1 MTMNIFR
8 WIKSLFMCLL
18 LLGMV
23 SCIKDNISGN
33 NVVKTYLYVD
43 VASRV
48 DGSTDP
54 ADQIYHLKVCAYNS
68 NHELVGYK
76 EVTQNTDQP
85 IEMDLTESGQITFL
99 VAANEE
105 YGTTEAVSLD
115 YNQFLATKLTGF
127 YKHDDV
133 YVPSMSNPEKK
144 SNGEENRV
152 FTVNENE
159 CTNVTIELE
168 RAVSRICFYFAKT
181 KGAEN
186 LEIKSIQLNRG
197 VGHGY
202 LLPPADAWNYE
213 NYSEEQL
220 NSIFATP
227 SGKVMILNESVPV
240 SKVVEESENITVEN
254 SQESI
259 KYFVFPCPY
268 GSTNP
273 DEFKWPNGQT
283 YSRDYSYYVNM
294 EYVVDGH
301 SFTKFIYLPTVG
313 QNQNI
318 NILCKIPPKNVEVQP
333 EFIVS
338 TVEWAN
344 VTNPD
349 IVFD

>member
-1 MTMNIFR
+1 MTMKVFR
-8 WIKSLFMCLL
+8 WIKSLLMCLL

-33 NVVKTYLYVD
+33 DAVKTYLYVD

-48 DGSTDP
+48 GGSTDP

-152 FTVNENE
+152 FTVNENNK
-159 CTNVTIELE
+159 NVTIELE

-202 LLPPADAWNYE
+202 LLPPADAWNYK

-220 NSIFATP
+220 NSIFAMP
-227 SGKVMILNESVPV
+227 SRKVMILNESVPV

-273 DEFKWPNGQT
+273 DEFET
-283 YSRDYSYYVNM
+283 YGRDYSYYVKM

-318 NILCKIPPKNVEVQP
+318 NILCKIPPKNVEVQ
-333 EFIVS
+333 VS
-338 TVEWAN
+338 TVEWAP

>member
-1 MTMNIFR
+1 MTMKVFR
-8 WIKSLFMCLL
+8 WIKSLLMCLL

-33 NVVKTYLYVD
+33 DAVKTYLYVD

-152 FTVNENE
+152 FTVNENNK
-159 CTNVTIELE
+159 NVTIELE

-202 LLPPADAWNYE
+202 LLPPADAWNYK

-220 NSIFATP
+220 NSIFAMP
-227 SGKVMILNESVPV
+227 SRKVMILNESVPV

-273 DEFKWPNGQT
+273 DEFET
-283 YSRDYSYYVNM
+283 YGRDYSYYVKM

-318 NILCKIPPKNVEVQP
+318 NILCKIPPKNVEVQ
-333 EFIVS
+333 VS
-338 TVEWAN
+338 TVEWAP

>member
-1 MTMNIFR
+1 MKVFR
-8 WIKSLFMCLL
+8 WIKSLLMCLL

-33 NVVKTYLYVD
+33 DAVKTYLYVD

-152 FTVNENE
+152 FTVNENNK

-181 KGAEN
+181 EDDEA
-186 LEIKSIQLNRG
+186 LEILSMKLNRG
-197 VGHGY
+197 VGCGY
-202 LLPPADAWNYE
+202 LFLSGDASDYNTYTQE
-213 NYSEEQL
+213 QINKIFTTKPTQKEEIL
-220 NSIFATP
+220 NSSLVIE
-227 SGKVMILNESVPV
+227 N
-240 SKVVEESENITVEN
+240 VVTDNISADN
-254 SQESI
+254 SQQGSLTYI
-259 KYFVFPCPY
+259 FPCPY
-268 GSTNP
+268 GSSNP
-273 DEFKWPNGQT
+273 DRFIWGGT
-283 YSRDYSYYVNM
+283 TDYGSAYSYYV
-294 EYVVDGH
+294 ELQYEVDGQ
-301 SFTKFIYLPTVG
+301 KFVKNVFLPPVG
-313 QNQNI
+313 QNQTI
-318 NILCKIPPKNVEVQP
+318 NVLCKIPPAGKDVPAEFNVYVRNWIP
-333 EFIVS
+333 
-338 TVEWAN
+338 

-349 IVFD
+349 ISFD

>member
-1 MTMNIFR
+1 MNVFR
-8 WIKSLFMCLL
+8 WIKSLLMCLL

-33 NVVKTYLYVD
+33 DAIKTYLYVD

-48 DGSTDP
+48 DGVTDP
-54 ADQIYHLKVCAYNS
+54 ANQIYHLKICAYNS
-68 NHELVGYK
+68 NHDLVGYK
-76 EVTQNTDQP
+76 EVTQNTDKAV
-85 IEMDLTESGQITFL
+85 EMDLTESGPITFL

-105 YGTTEAVSLD
+105 YGTAEAVSLD
-115 YNQFLATKLTGF
+115 YEQFLTTKLSGF
-127 YKHDDV
+127 YEHGGV
-133 YVPSMSNPEKK
+133 YAPSMSNPEKK
-144 SNGEENRV
+144 LNGEENRV
-152 FTVNENE
+152 FEINKGE

-181 KGAEN
+181 KETEN
-186 LEIKSIQLNRG
+186 LEINSIQLNRG

-202 LLPPADAWNYE
+202 LLPPADAWNYK

-220 NSIFATP
+220 NSIFASP
-227 SGKVMILNESVPV
+227 DGKVMILNEPV
-240 SKVVEESENITVEN
+240 SVSKIVEESENITVEN
-254 SQESI
+254 SQESV

-268 GSTNP
+268 GSANP
-273 DEFKWPNGQT
+273 DVFTWPEGES
-283 YSRDYSYYVNM
+283 YSRDYSHYVNM
-294 EYVVDGH
+294 KYEVDGY
-301 SFTKFIYLPTVG
+301 SLTKLIYLPTVG

>member
-33 NVVKTYLYVD
+33 DVVKTYLYVD

-105 YGTTEAVSLD
+105 YGTTEDVSLD

-133 YVPSMSNPEKK
+133 YVTSMSNPEKN
-144 SNGEENRV
+144 SNGEDNRV
-152 FTVNENE
+152 FAVKENE

-186 LEIKSIQLNRG
+186 LVINSIQLNRG

-202 LLPPADAWNYE
+202 LLPPTDAWNYN

-220 NSIFATP
+220 NSIFAVHG
-227 SGKVMILNESVPV
+227 GKVMILNEPVSV
-240 SKVVEESENITVEN
+240 SKVVEESEDITVEN
-254 SQESI
+254 SQESV

-273 DEFKWPNGQT
+273 DEFEWPDGET
-283 YSRDYSYYVNM
+283 YGRDYSYYVNM

-301 SFTKFIYLPTVG
+301 SFSKFIYLPTVG

-333 EFIVS
+333 QFIVS
-338 TVEWAN
+338 TVEWTN

-349 IVFD
+349 IEFN